1 MPQTTLFCIQL
12 CGRHTVRKVV
22 FLTLIIRIFRYFN
35 MNDQAV
41 LKAGTQTGDGNY
53 ALDFRQLQF
62 GIENRIKTWK
72 PYGKDEPETYAHA
85 KRQ

>member
-1 MPQTTLFCIQL
+1 
-12 CGRHTVRKVV
+12 
-22 FLTLIIRIFRYFN
+22 